1 MKPLAKCFYDIFD
14 RSVPHTVMDA
24 GLRVIEVRRITGTLD
39 KCGELDADFRYIK
52 RRDRGERS
60 RMHRLREAA
69 KSYLYIPPI
78 DAVFYRG
85 EYYVIDGNRRVA
97 VAKALG
103 VEYIDANV
111 KEYALRD
118 DTESSRGALS
128 RRRFES
134 LTGLKNI
141 NLFRETGYEALL
153 EELSLGE
160 EVSLRSGAVGA
171 GKRGL
176 RSPAR
181 KWYTELF
188 IPAVSEIAESELPK
202 LYPGLTPG
210 DIFVLILRF
219 YREFFGGLP
228 EDVSFETAVSGYLFA
243 HALPQR
249 RPWRILPFRI
259 LQTLIMGRSDK
270 EDFSTMKR

>member
-1 MKPLAKCFYDIFD
+1 M
-14 RSVPHTVMDA
+14 PHTVMDA

-60 RMHRLREAA
+60 RWHRLNEAA
-69 KSYLYIPPI
+69 RSYHFFPPI

-97 VAKALG
+97 VAKAFK

-111 KEYALRD
+111 KEYVLRD
-118 DTESSRGALS
+118 DAESSAGALS

-134 LTGLKNI
+134 RTGLKNI
-141 NLFRETGYEALL
+141 NLFNETGYEVLL
-153 EELSLGE
+153 DEMSRAPVTGGP
-160 EVSLRSGAVGA
+160 VKRDVRS
-171 GKRGL
+171 
-176 RSPAR
+176 SAR
-181 KWYTELF
+181 KWYSEIF
-188 IPAVSEIAESELPK
+188 IPAHSEIAKSELPK
-202 LYPGLTPG
+202 VYPGLTPG

-219 YREFFGGLP
+219 YRDFFGGLP
-228 EDVSFETAVSGYLFA
+228 EDVSFRTAISGYLFA

-249 RPWRILPFRI
+249 RPWRFFPFRL
-259 LQTLIMGRSDK
+259 LQTLITGRSEK
-270 EDFSTMKR
+270 EGFAPEKR